1 MRRLVW
7 CVSLVSL
14 IAACGSSGR
23 VSTPGSTSTTRAG
36 DTTSTSLRIQ
46 PTGVLRGVPARTFE
60 CSHPAVSSG
69 VSAVPIRSVQAFLL
83 CPLGAPGQPS
93 KAVTVGA
100 NDPVFESLVRALSA
114 ADIPPT
120 RGAACPAYAD
130 LTQRVLAKTAG
141 RVYEV
146 SIPADACM
154 HYQHDALDA
163 LNRARG
169 A

>member
-7 CVSLVSL
+7 CLALVSL

-23 VSTPGSTSTTRAG
+23 VSNPGSTSTTRGG
-36 DTTSTSLRIQ
+36 DITSTSLRTQ
-46 PTGVLRGVPARTFE
+46 PPRVLRGVPVRSFE

-69 VSAVPIRSVQAFLL
+69 VSPVPIEAAQAFLL
-83 CPLGAPGQPS
+83 CPLGTPGRPS

-100 NDPVFESLVRALSA
+100 NDPVFEVLVRALSA
-114 ADIPPT
+114 ADVPPT
-120 RGAACPAYAD
+120 SGAVCPAYAD
-130 LTQRVLAKTAG
+130 LSQVVLAKTTG
-141 RVYEV
+141 RVYQV
-146 SIPADACM
+146 SIPTDACR